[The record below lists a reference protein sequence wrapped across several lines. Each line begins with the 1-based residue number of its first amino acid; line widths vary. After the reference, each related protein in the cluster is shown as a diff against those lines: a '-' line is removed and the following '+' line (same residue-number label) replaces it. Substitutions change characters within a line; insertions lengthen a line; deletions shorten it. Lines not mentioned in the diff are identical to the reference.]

1 MFHRESLDA
10 ELLRY
15 NDQTIPDHRVRLA
28 MLALVDHPT
37 DVKCV
42 DRLLRVFQ
50 IDIKPFLF
58 TRVPPQLKQHPD
70 LLEAFVIS
78 YIWLINLDSDIG
90 LPRILGFKAW
100 EASST
105 RQSIANWIYNYS
117 FQYRIAD
124 LRKIKAD
131 RDPKRFGKSRKNPEA
146 IDSSRHLRIG
156 ASIDKG
162 DGTMVQDV
170 PAPGLNLLEIAAHQA
185 FYLELEDYLR
195 RDPDGLLG
203 QCQARDPRCNA
214 HALVQCI
221 LQKDNR
227 PSAREIEEEIG
238 VKPGSTVD
246 YQWNE
251 KVLPLLTKVFIEIA
265 DRHDITVDLTGRHL
279 KNSKKKSTE
288 PPSHS

>member
-1 MFHRESLDA
+1 MLYRESLDA

-15 NDQTIPDHRVRLA
+15 NDQTIPDLRVRLA
-28 MLALVDHPT
+28 MLTLTDHPT
-37 DVKCV
+37 DVKCM
-42 DRLLRVFQ
+42 DRLLRVFHV
-50 IDIKPFLF
+50 DIEPFLF

-70 LLEAFVIS
+70 LSEAFVTS
-78 YIWLINLDSDIG
+78 YIWLSNWDSAID

-105 RQSIANWIYNYS
+105 RHSIANWIYNHS
-117 FQYRIAD
+117 LQYRVSD
-124 LRKIKAD
+124 LWKIKAD

-146 IDSSRHLRIG
+146 IDGSQHLRIG
-156 ASIDKG
+156 AFIDKG

-214 HALVQCI
+214 YALVQCI
-221 LQKDNR
+221 LQKDDR

-246 YQWNE
+246 YQWNK